1 MAINFLISKIIF
13 VIQIHK
19 KLDKK
24 GKIIFFIGKIWLQ
37 P

>member
-13 VIQIHK
+13 VIQTHK

-24 GKIIFFIGKIWLQ
+24 RKDNFFDW
-37 P
+37 